1 MIQNDS
7 KSFQSELLHAHTKA
21 WQPSVQNDAQKT
33 NTYVGH
39 EPCLGCQEIHLGC
52 QALVRA
58 SKFSWFLVFR
68 SSTEKYRWIWWVVR
82 FFGDLERSRITT
94 LFSKNTDFIFENILD
109 LSLSF
114 CGWSATKKYD
124 EIRWQWCTDICQYMY
139 WHFDVL
145 TDFVTCGEH
154 FEPVWSHFWNHLSFT
169 SDKCNGIVYFWND
182 VLSA

>member
-21 WQPSVQNDAQKT
+21 WQPSVRNDAQKT

-52 QALVRA
+52 QALVRV

-114 CGWSATKKYD
+114 CGWSATKKIWWNSLTVMY
-124 EIRWQWCTDICQYMY
+124 WHLSVHVLTLWCTDRFC
-139 WHFDVL
+139 DVR
-145 TDFVTCGEH
+145 
-154 FEPVWSHFWNHLSFT
+154 WAFWTRLVALLKPSEF
-169 SDKCNGIVYFWND
+169 YQR
-182 VLSA
+182 